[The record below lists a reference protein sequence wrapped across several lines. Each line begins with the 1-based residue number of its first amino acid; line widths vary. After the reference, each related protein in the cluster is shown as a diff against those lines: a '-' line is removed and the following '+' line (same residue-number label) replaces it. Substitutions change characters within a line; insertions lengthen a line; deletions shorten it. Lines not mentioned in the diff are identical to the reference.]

1 MTQIRGS
8 VRNAGDVG
16 RRIIDRR
23 HELNLSIDE
32 VAERAGM
39 AVGYVDYIEHA
50 PIAELTPS
58 ALRRV
63 ALALAISVPELLGGE
78 QGRAHGS
85 AGAATDTH
93 LVKMEEAECQ
103 ELLSPGGVGRVV
115 FHSGKRPV
123 ALPVNFKTLNGD
135 IVFRSNERSEVGAIA
150 PDSPVSFEVDRID
163 DAMSEGWSVL
173 ATGTVQAILAT
184 DEIEKVST
192 LDIEPWA
199 GGDRRTYFRLCVTE
213 LTGRRTVVGQ

>member
-1 MTQIRGS
+1 MTQMRDS
-8 VRNAGDVG
+8 VPNAGDVG
-16 RRIIDRR
+16 RRIINRR
-23 HELNLSIDE
+23 HELNLSKDE

-39 AVGYVDYIEHA
+39 AVGYLDYIEDA

-63 ALALAISVPELLGGE
+63 ALALEISVPELLGGE
-78 QGRAHGS
+78 QGHAHGS
-85 AGAATDTH
+85 ASAATDTN
-93 LVKMEEAECQ
+93 LVKIEDAECR
-103 ELLSPGGVGRVV
+103 ELLRQGGVGRVV
-115 FHSGKRPV
+115 FRSGERPV

-135 IVFRSNERSEVGAIA
+135 VVFRSAEVSEVAAIA

-173 ATGTVQAILAT
+173 ATGTVQAVLAAE
-184 DEIEKVST
+184 EIKMVST

-199 GGDRRTYFRLCVTE
+199 GGDPRTYFRLCVTE
-213 LTGRRTVVGQ
+213 LTGRRIVVDP